1 MNRLLFITLFLY
13 AVVLQ
18 AQLKINEVCYT
29 NASIKYDEDS
39 ASSDF
44 IEIYNSGASALN
56 LKDYYLTDDILNKT
70 KWAFGNKIINAGS
83 HYVVYAS
90 GKDRP
95 YFVNHWET
103 AINSN
108 STWKYQSAS
117 VTSDTNWKKLSFIDA
132 SWLSGNG
139 GFGNADADDNT
150 IVTPQNALYIRKSFS
165 ITDTSK
171 ISRALLH
178 ADYDDG
184 FVAYINGVEV
194 ARSESMLSISQPI
207 AYNQLANFARKS
219 KSNLSNDSNARESY
233 FIDKTLLKK
242 ILVIGNNY
250 LCIEIHNRTVSGS
263 MSSNFNLS
271 FGLIDANT
279 QFGVLPV
286 WFDAKPAPYM
296 HTNFK
301 LSENENVYLVNRLTL
316 LIEDNILLNGADQN
330 HSIAKIPDGSVN
342 QCYMSTPTP
351 ASSNNLSICYIGY
364 EPTPFF
370 ILPAGIYNSNQNVT
384 LLNLSGTGIIR
395 YTLNGSKPKVNS
407 SVYSGG
413 INLTNTKVVSAIT
426 FSTAANKLPSKVVKS
441 TYIVNEPSFG
451 RAKVVSVSIDSLEL
465 YDPVTGLFMWGPD
478 INLDVNGNPNAT
490 HPFPMYSANYWKDWK
505 REGYVEFFDKQGA
518 QQFESPIQ
526 LKVHGGWSRAFG
538 GSGNGQKS
546 LRLFA
551 DGNIGLDAFNYP
563 IIDDKPEVQKYLSF
577 NLRNGGSAGYGR
589 LKCREAIMQRTMKGT
604 NTPYIAQDLAVVFL
618 NGRYYGFYE
627 LREHENAGFLENNY
641 GVKDSDLDLLGN
653 SYQVKR
659 TPAGVESYRWDYLNE
674 IQGDTKFFFDVVGYV
689 ANRSPLSPTF
699 FSEVSNMIDIE
710 NTIDYLVAETYF
722 ANPDWLGYGNNSIIT
737 KNMKFWKPKSLSS
750 KLRFNFMDMDAG
762 CGYVFN
768 SVYNYLSVVATH
780 QSRVGKIFGSLM
792 QNAEFNKRFINRY
805 ADLINTVFQP
815 YNFNAIANAKL
826 DSMQGLFPRDA
837 QRWGS
842 SYTTAVNDKNIMITY
857 NTKRVDSARKVI
869 RNYYALVKNVN
880 VTLDVNPIGAGKIV
894 ISTLTIPSDS
904 MPWQGVYFDGNPVR
918 ITAIPN
924 PGYTFVNWNANAQT
938 FNVTDQSFELNINAN
953 STFTAN
959 FTGSALPANVIVSE
973 INYNPHPRID
983 GGEWIE
989 LKNKT
994 NSPIYM
1000 HQWKLRDQDKYTAY
1014 KFPLLS
1020 KIPANAY
1027 AIVCQD
1033 SNKFKAKY
1041 PNYVGQ
1047 IFGNVDYVLSNKVD
1061 ALYLENSQA
1070 QTVAQINYVD
1080 SIWSA
1085 GADGE
1090 GYTLELI
1097 NDNLPLNTETSWTDA
1112 CIGGSPGAS
1121 PGPCSYSVVVSEINY
1136 NSAFLSNA
1144 GDWLELRNTSAT
1156 PINLSN
1162 WYISNKGED
1171 KKVSIPNNTI
1181 LSPHSHLV
1189 VVRDSNLFRQ
1199 RFPTIPILQIQLPFS
1214 LSNGGDKFR
1223 IFGSDSSLKFSV
1235 RYKDVAPYPTG
1246 ADGNGYTLELTDSSG
1261 YMYGSNVWTIGCV
1274 EGSPK
1279 TYFDSACGLSSN
1291 DVLIT
1296 EINYDGHPTLNT
1308 GNWFEVYNNSTKVI
1322 NLKNWK
1328 FEKKNANTVFT
1339 VPNDY
1344 SINPNQRLVFT
1355 TDTNAFKSVFPN
1367 NNSYY
1372 NGQLN
1377 YALDN
1382 NGDGISIINYKD
1394 KMISKV
1400 EYDEVLPWS
1409 QLASNRGYSLER
1421 QVGIN
1426 SGTSANDWFAGCL
1439 GGSPG
1444 APYSSGCT
1452 YPLIVSEINF
1462 NSSATQDMDDWIEL
1476 QNNTNAPLS
1485 LNGWKVSNDAE
1496 TVYYNFPN
1504 GITLQP
1510 NGRIAI
1516 LKDSAKFRQA
1526 TLLSNLNGL
1535 TISPTLLPFG
1545 LGNGDGVRLFNNNN
1559 GNRLMYSMLYETIG
1573 TWPNANGNGKT
1584 YELSNVNANPNE
1596 GSSWFAGCLRG
1607 SPSLPY
1613 DPNCSQLSIS
1623 KLNDSKTLIFDLYP
1637 NPANDYFQIK
1647 VNTYFNPSNA
1657 SLEIYEGLG
1666 RKIKSVEKENILTDK
1681 INTSEWKGG
1690 NYFML
1695 LKIDSK
1701 VVRKILIVKH

>member
-1 MNRLLFITLFLY
+1 MNRFLFITLFLY

-29 NASIKYDEDS
+29 NATIKYDEDS

-44 IEIYNSGASALN
+44 IEIYNAGSTAID
-56 LKDYYLTDDILNKT
+56 LKDYYLTDDIFDKK
-70 KWAFGNKIINAGS
+70 KWTFGSKIINPSS
-83 HYVVYAS
+83 HYAVYAS
-90 GKDRP
+90 GKNRP
-95 YFVNHWET
+95 YYVHHWET

-108 STWKYQSAS
+108 STWKYQAA
-117 VTSDTNWKKLSFIDA
+117 TAASDTNWKKSTFIDVAWA
-132 SWLSGNG
+132 SGTG
-139 GFGNADADDNT
+139 GFGNADGDDNT
-150 IVTPQNALYIRKSFS
+150 IITPSNALYIRKVFA
-165 ITDTSK
+165 ITDTAK
-171 ISRALLH
+171 LSRALLH

-194 ARSESMLSISQPI
+194 ARSETMLSVPKPI
-207 AYNQLANFARKS
+207 AYNQLANFERKS

-233 FIDKTLLKK
+233 FIDKTILKK
-242 ILVIGNNY
+242 ILVNGNNY

-271 FGLIDANT
+271 FGLIDVNT
-279 QFGVLPV
+279 QFGVLPT

-316 LIEDNILLNGADQN
+316 LVEDNILLNGADQN

-351 ASSNNLSICYIGY
+351 AISNNSSVCYIGY

-384 LLNLSGTGIIR
+384 LLNLSGTGTIR

-478 INLDVNGNPNAT
+478 INLDVNGNPNTT

-505 REGYVEFFDKQGA
+505 REGYVEFFDKQGV

-563 IIDDKPEVQKYLSF
+563 IIDDKPEVQKYVSF
-577 NLRNGGSAGYGR
+577 NLRNGGSAGYRR
-589 LKCREAIMQRTMKGT
+589 LKCRDAIMQRVMKGT
-604 NTPYIAQDLAVVFL
+604 NVPYIAGDFAVVFL
-618 NGRYYGFYE
+618 NGKYYGFYE

-641 GVKDSDLDLLGN
+641 GVKDNDLDLLGN

-689 ANRSPLSPTF
+689 ANRNPLAPTF
-699 FSEVSNMIDIE
+699 FSEVSNIIDIE
-710 NTIDYLVAETYF
+710 NTIDYLVAETYY
-722 ANPDWLGYGNNSIIT
+722 ANSDWFGYVNNGIIT

-750 KLRFNFMDMDAG
+750 KLRFNFMDMDGG
-762 CGYVFN
+762 CGYYFN
-768 SVYNYLSVVATH
+768 TSIDHLSVVSTH
-780 QSRVGKIFGSLM
+780 QSKVGKIFSALM
-792 QNAEFNKRFINRY
+792 HNTEFNKRFINRY
-805 ADLINTVFQP
+805 ADLINTVFKP
-815 YNFNAIANAKL
+815 HNFNKIANSKF
-826 DSMQGLFPRDA
+826 DSMQGLFPRDII
-837 QRWGS
+837 RWGT
-842 SYTTAVNDKNIMITY
+842 SYTNALNDKNAIINY
-857 NTKRVDSARKVI
+857 NTKRVDSARKVL
-869 RNYYALVKNVN
+869 RNYYALVKNVS
-880 VTLDVNPIGAGKIV
+880 VTLNVNPTGAGKIV

-938 FNVTDQSFELNINAN
+938 FNVNDHSFELNINAN

-959 FTGSALPANVIVSE
+959 FIGSALPANVIVSE
-973 INYNPHPRID
+973 INYNPHPRVD

-994 NSPIYM
+994 NATIYM
-1000 HQWKLRDQDKYTAY
+1000 YQWQLRDESKYTAY

-1020 KIPANAY
+1020 KIPANGY

-1033 SNKFKAKY
+1033 SVKFKTKY
-1041 PNYVGQ
+1041 PNYAGQ
-1047 IFGNVDYVLSNKVD
+1047 IFGNVDYVLSNKSD

-1121 PGPCSYSVVVSEINY
+1121 PGSCSYPVVVSEINY
-1136 NSAFLSNA
+1136 NSAFLTNA
-1144 GDWLELRNTSAT
+1144 GDWIELRNTT
-1156 PINLSN
+1156 NVPKDISN
-1162 WYISNKGED
+1162 WYIANKDED
-1171 KKVSIPNNTI
+1171 KKVSIPNGTI
-1181 LSPHSHLV
+1181 IPPHQHVV

-1199 RFPTIPILQIQLPFS
+1199 RFPVLAILPIQLPFS

-1223 IFGSDSSLKFSV
+1223 IFANDSSLKLSA
-1235 RYKDVAPYPTG
+1235 RYKDNSPYPIEP
-1246 ADGNGYTLELTDSSG
+1246 DGNGYTLELADTAG
-1261 YMYGSNVWTIGCV
+1261 YMYRSSVWTIGCV
-1274 EGSPK
+1274 EGSPG
-1279 TYFDSACGLSSN
+1279 TYFDSACGVSAQ
-1291 DVLIT
+1291 DVLIS
-1296 EINYDGHPTLNT
+1296 EINYDTHSTLNS
-1308 GNWFEVYNNSTKVI
+1308 GNWFEVHNNSAKTI

-1328 FEKKNANTVFT
+1328 FKKKNANAVFT
-1339 VPNDY
+1339 IQNDY
-1344 SINPNQRLVFT
+1344 SIIPNQRLVFT
-1355 TDTNAFKSVFPN
+1355 TDTNAFKSVFPSN
-1367 NNSYY
+1367 TNYY
-1372 NGQLN
+1372 KGQLN

-1382 NGDGISIINYKD
+1382 TGDGISVINYKG
-1394 KMISKV
+1394 KLISKV
-1400 EYDEVLPWS
+1400 EYDEVAPWPI
-1409 QLASNRGYSLER
+1409 LASGRGYTLER
-1421 QVGIN
+1421 QAGIN
-1426 SGTSANDWFAGCL
+1426 NGNTNADWFAGCV

-1444 APYSSGCT
+1444 SGFSACT

-1462 NSSATQDMDDWIEL
+1462 NSSATQDMDDWLEV

-1485 LNGWKVSNDAE
+1485 LNGWRISNDAE

-1510 NGRIAI
+1510 NGRIAVV
-1516 LKDSAKFRQA
+1516 KDSAKFRQA
-1526 TLLSNLNGL
+1526 ALLSNLSGL

-1545 LGNGDGVRLFNNNN
+1545 IGNGDGIRLYNSNN
-1559 GNRLMYSMLYETIG
+1559 GNRLIYSMLYATNG

-1647 VNTYFNPSNA
+1647 LDDKSDASNIKIEIYDVLGRMVETI
-1657 SLEIYEGLG
+1657 SGLEI
-1666 RKIKSVEKENILTDK
+1666 ISN
-1681 INTSEWKGG
+1681 INTNNWSEG

-1695 LKIDSK
+1695 LRSEHKISQK
-1701 VVRKILIVKH
+1701 VLIVKH